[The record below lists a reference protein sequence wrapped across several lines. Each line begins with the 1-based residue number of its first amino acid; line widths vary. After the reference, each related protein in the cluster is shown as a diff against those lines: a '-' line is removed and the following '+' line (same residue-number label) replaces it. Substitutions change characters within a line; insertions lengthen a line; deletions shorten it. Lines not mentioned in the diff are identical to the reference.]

1 MCFPFHFL
9 LTIPGTYLLSLALL
23 YIYYPLRAMSSG
35 FREVLFHDADEDCCK
50 TSRYGDFAT
59 HLPDQLG
66 RAIPQGPYSIET
78 FWLEK
83 RLETPFLF

>member
-23 YIYYPLRAMSSG
+23 YIYYPLRAISSG
-35 FREVLFHDADEDCCK
+35 FKEVLFHDFCK

-78 FWLEK
+78 FLLEK